1 MYASLWNFRA
11 FTERDFHRID
21 HLTAAM
27 GILVHPSYQDELVNG
42 VAVSFDPIGG
52 GREGFYYINSQ
63 LGEDLVTNPDAHSV
77 PEEIRCDLWGKYEV
91 LATSNQVAP
100 GKLLMSDRQL
110 GQLCRHLKVIHDHF
124 AGLYNP
130 AADEPFAM
138 EIEFKITSDNVLAIK
153 QARPWVFSGAATPAP
168 GKTLPSAPINLAVA
182 PGDTSLT
189 VVWDQPANTGG
200 ENPTGYDVRYIMTSE
215 DETDD
220 ANWTEQ
226 LGAWTESS
234 GVRSYTITGL
244 ETGVEYDVQVR
255 AENSVGKGPWSA
267 ATLQVVDND
276 EVTFPV
282 VSIAAVASSVPEHHW
297 GVVQH

>member
-1 MYASLWNFRA
+1 MED
-11 FTERDFHRID
+11 TRI
-21 HLTAAM
+21 
-27 GILVHPSYQDELVNG
+27 
-42 VAVSFDPIGG
+42 
-52 GREGFYYINSQ
+52 
-63 LGEDLVTNPDAHSV
+63 
-77 PEEIRCDLWGKYEV
+77 

-110 GQLCRHLKVIHDHF
+110 GQLCRHLEVIHDHF

-200 ENPTGYDVRYIMTSE
+200 ESPTGYDVRYIMTSE

-255 AENSVGKGPWSA
+255 AENSLGKGSWSA
-267 ATLQVVDND
+267 TETGTPTVSLELPSTNTAGVSVSKTALTVTEEDTTGDSYMLVLDSQPTADVTVTVAGHAGT
-276 EVTFPV
+276 EVTPNPTTLTFTGSKWETAQTV
-282 VSIAAVASSVPEHHW
+282 TVS
-297 GVVQH
+297 